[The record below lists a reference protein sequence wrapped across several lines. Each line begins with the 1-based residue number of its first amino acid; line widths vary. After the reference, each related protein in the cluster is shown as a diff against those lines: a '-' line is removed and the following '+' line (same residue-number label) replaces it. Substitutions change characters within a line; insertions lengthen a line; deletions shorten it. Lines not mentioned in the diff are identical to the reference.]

1 MGATLLISVLAR
13 PPSSSPGSP
22 TVSQQGKD
30 TVGGGNMNVCTA
42 TVQTLHSLHKLS
54 PSTVRPPSACPADNI
69 R

>member
-30 TVGGGNMNVCTA
+30 TVGGGNMNVAPRLCK
-42 TVQTLHSLHKLS
+42 H
-54 PSTVRPPSACPADNI
+54 VRKWVLPLY
-69 R
+69 